1 MKIGIIGAMDVEI
14 DRLKEASEITRKVVK
29 ADMEFCEGRLGST
42 DVVIAKCGMGK
53 VNSGIC
59 AQILIDTFNVSHVIN
74 TGVAGA
80 LNDDLNIGDIVVA
93 HDAVQHDFDVTRL
106 GFKAGEI
113 PYTGKYAFEC
123 DKTLIEK
130 ALKAVH
136 AVVPDVT
143 VIEGRACAGDQFIS
157 KKERFDEII
166 STFKADSVEM
176 ESGAI
181 GQVCYLNHVPF
192 VVIRAI
198 SDKPGTPVEDYKRVE
213 TEISERCAL
222 ITEYMIKNF

>member
-80 LNDDLNIGDIVVA
+80 LNDNLNIGDIVIA
-93 HDAVQHDFDVTRL
+93 HDAVQHDFDVTHL
-106 GFKAGEI
+106 GFKAV
-113 PYTGKYAFEC
+113 
-123 DKTLIEK
+123 L
-130 ALKAVH
+130 
-136 AVVPDVT
+136 AVVPDVN
-143 VIEGRACAGDQFIS
+143 VIEGKSLCRGSVFIE
-157 KKERFDEII
+157 ERKI
-166 STFKADSVEM
+166 
-176 ESGAI
+176 
-181 GQVCYLNHVPF
+181 
-192 VVIRAI
+192 
-198 SDKPGTPVEDYKRVE
+198 
-213 TEISERCAL
+213 
-222 ITEYMIKNF
+222 